1 MDSPWQG
8 KHVLVT
14 GGLGFLGSHFVTELL
29 AHGAYVSAATRRAD
43 PRRCTWLP
51 VSGNLRV
58 LEFDPLDGVRLRAAL
73 CRAVPRLD
81 AVVHCAGMDGNAEF
95 KRRHSTEILNVNV
108 SLAANVLNG
117 ARDAGIATVV
127 LASSAETDA
136 GPAQVPF
143 VPGRSLDGYARS
155 KAGTEFLAEL
165 HRTQYGT
172 RTFLPRFANLYG
184 PRDRFGDAARVI
196 PAMLTRILSG
206 DAVEVW
212 GDGQQLRSFIHVTD
226 AVRATLQIA
235 AQDREHLVTIG
246 TAEAISIVD
255 LARLLFGL
263 LDVPERISTVGPAG
277 PERIGTA
284 GAGDRRPQ
292 GRALDVSV
300 MNRLIDFTP
309 RTLRDGLAGTIRWY
323 RAERGGSQP
332 PPYAIRGT

>member
-29 AHGAYVSAATRRAD
+29 AHGAYVSAVTRRAN

-51 VSGNLRV
+51 ENGNLRV
-58 LEFDPLDGVRLRAAL
+58 LELDPLDGTRLRAAL
-73 CRAVPRLD
+73 CRATPRLD
-81 AVVHCAGMDGNAEF
+81 AIVHCAGMDGNAEF

-108 SLAANVLNG
+108 RLAANVLNG

-127 LASSAETDA
+127 MASSAETNP
-136 GPAQVPF
+136 GHAQVPF
-143 VPGRSLDGYARS
+143 VPGRSVDGYARS
-155 KAGTEFLAEL
+155 KACAEFLAEL
-165 HRTQYGT
+165 HRKQHGT

-184 PRDRFGDAARVI
+184 PRDCFGDAARVI
-196 PAMLTRILSG
+196 PAMLTRILAG

-226 AVRATLQIA
+226 AVHATLQIA
-235 AQDREHLVTIG
+235 AQDREHPVTIG
-246 TAEAISIVD
+246 TAETISIVD

-263 LDVPERISTVGPAG
+263 LGVPEQITTLATGG
-277 PERIGTA
+277 QQ
-284 GAGDRRPQ
+284 PQ
-292 GRALDVSV
+292 GRVLDVSV

-309 RTLRDGLAGTIRWY
+309 RTLHDGLAETIRWH
-323 RAERGGSQP
+323 RAEHGGRQP